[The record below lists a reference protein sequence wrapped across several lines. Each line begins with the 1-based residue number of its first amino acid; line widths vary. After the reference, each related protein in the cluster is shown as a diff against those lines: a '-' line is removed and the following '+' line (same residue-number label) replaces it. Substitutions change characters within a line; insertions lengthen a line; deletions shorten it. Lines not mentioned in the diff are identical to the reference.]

1 MRPVDTSALASARHE
16 RRRSRKSF
24 TRTITH
30 PTDAASLAARAGV
43 ELDGAGAKAAVAL
56 LGGGVAGSNVA
67 QFSVTTVDGAVRA
80 RLMADGTVVGA
91 TGELIAYIEHDGTV
105 GDAKQ
110 EYLGEVTAPG
120 HGATDNMGY
129 VTRPG
134 ADDDS
139 KDELVALVDYGRGV
153 VRDAQ
158 GSTVAEIGR
167 GGDVLGHW
175 GATCGRLDGFEY
187 RLLRVAAAYL
197 VLVDPAFV
205 QGS

>member
-1 MRPVDTSALASARHE
+1 MKL
-16 RRRSRKSF
+16 
-24 TRTITH
+24 
-30 PTDAASLAARAGV
+30 TDEQQMLQ
-43 ELDGAGAKAAVAL
+43 D
-56 LGGGVAGSNVA
+56 
-67 QFSVTTVDGAVRA
+67 SVA

-167 GGDVLGHW
+167 GGDVLGRKSIDS
-175 GATCGRLDGFEY
+175 AL
-187 RLLRVAAAYL
+187 
-197 VLVDPAFV
+197 AFV
-205 QGS
+205 RFVGRIALAGDGRRHGSMPNAASPSARRSLSDWRSRDAGGCTFRRVSSPS